1 MGGEGI
7 RQRVTDSWDH
17 LLETAILAP
26 SPHNVQPW
34 AIRIEDCSTATLF
47 MDLQRAL
54 PQEDVTGSF
63 LISAMGLFLETLAI
77 AAAHQHKK
85 LSYVVSEDLPEIPK
99 RIRVADELLP
109 IAKMRLDDES
119 NVKSEFEIDLVI
131 RRATAR
137 MAYEATPVPE
147 ESLRRL
153 AEVAAARGAIFGST
167 ADRAEIRAIADVN
180 IATIFHDLNDANYHG
195 EIAPWFRCGER
206 QERGHRDGLSS
217 RCMSMSS
224 LELSIA
230 KNAPGLLRLPGL
242 SAGAAAHYRRA
253 FATPCIGW
261 LSGDFWEPMAALKS
275 GHALMRFW
283 LSVTAEGLSLHP
295 LGNLVTNRSA
305 AKQIESITGATNVWL
320 VFKLG
325 YAGNVPRSL
334 RRPLA
339 DFLR

>member
-1 MGGEGI
+1 
-7 RQRVTDSWDH
+7 
-17 LLETAILAP
+17 
-26 SPHNVQPW
+26 
-34 AIRIEDCSTATLF
+34 

-275 GHALMRFW
+275 GHTLMRFW

>member
-1 MGGEGI
+1 
-7 RQRVTDSWDH
+7 
-17 LLETAILAP
+17 
-26 SPHNVQPW
+26 
-34 AIRIEDCSTATLF
+34 
-47 MDLQRAL
+47 
-54 PQEDVTGSF
+54 
-63 LISAMGLFLETLAI
+63 
-77 AAAHQHKK
+77 AAHQNKK
-85 LSYVVSEDLPEIPK
+85 LTYIVIEDLPEIPK

-109 IAKMRLDDES
+109 IAKMRLNDES
-119 NVKSEFEIDLVI
+119 NVKSEFDVELVI

-137 MAYEATPVPE
+137 MAYEATPVPQE
-147 ESLRRL
+147 PLRRL
-153 AEVAAARGAIFGST
+153 AEVAAAQETIFGST
-167 ADRAEIRAIADVN
+167 ANRAAIRAIADVN
-180 IATIFHDLNDANYHG
+180 IATIFHDLNDANYHD

-206 QERGHRDGLSS
+206 QERVHRDGLSS

-230 KNAPGLLRLPGL
+230 KNAPGLLRVPGL
-242 SAGAAAHYRRA
+242 SAGAASHYRRA

-295 LGNLVTNRSA
+295 LGNLVTNGAA
-305 AKQIESITGATNVWL
+305 AKQIESITGAMNVWL

-325 YAGNVPRSL
+325 YARNVPRSL
-334 RRPLA
+334 RRPVA